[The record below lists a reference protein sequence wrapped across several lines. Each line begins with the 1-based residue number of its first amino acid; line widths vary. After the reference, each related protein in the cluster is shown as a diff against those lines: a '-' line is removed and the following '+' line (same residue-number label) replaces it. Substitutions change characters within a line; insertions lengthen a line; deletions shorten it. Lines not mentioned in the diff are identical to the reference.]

1 MVYERALLCALPRR
15 LWQQYGL
22 RMAQLVRP
30 GGLLAG
36 FFYLADENEHGPP
49 FAATPARLDELLEA
63 SFERLEDAPAT
74 ASLPIFGG
82 NERWQVWRRRGEAA
96 G

>member
-1 MVYERALLCALPRR
+1 LTGRKILEV
-15 LWQQYGL
+15 
-22 RMAQLVRP
+22 
-30 GGLLAG
+30 
-36 FFYLADENEHGPP
+36 DEL
-49 FAATPARLDELLEA
+49 AATPARLDELLEA